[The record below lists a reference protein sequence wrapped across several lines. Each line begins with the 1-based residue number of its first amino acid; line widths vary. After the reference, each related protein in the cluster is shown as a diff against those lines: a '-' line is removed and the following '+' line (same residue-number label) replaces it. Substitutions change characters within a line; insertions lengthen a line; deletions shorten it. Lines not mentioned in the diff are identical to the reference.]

1 MTDDSD
7 ASESPTDSGSSSLTD
22 FGTDPDAD
30 DSSPDSQPN
39 VTDWSADSASADESA
54 TTTDE
59 STTTPDDSAT
69 VADESATAADERDEI
84 RAALAEVRREC
95 RKVALVYASLDAV
108 CVLLAVRL
116 ATTLVGVPALGTD
129 VAVATFDSLGLP
141 APSVGTVVALVVG
154 VVAFAVE
161 VRVRTRRPAAEQF
174 EAANPDIAEA
184 LRTARD
190 AARDDRSNPMVR
202 SLYADVLDRLRET
215 SSANLLN
222 ATRLAAT
229 FLFAVAV
236 SLATVQTAVVGLD
249 LGLAGP
255 TEPGGAGASGGGA
268 SGPVTTQSAALQNG
282 EEVLGDPTDVSAGSE
297 NLSAAVDASPGG
309 EGDREWDYGSDSGEG
324 SDDDA
329 VDPQRAGFSSP
340 ERVEDAALVQRY
352 ARELDGNATG
362 A

>member
-1 MTDDSD
+1 MTDESD
-7 ASESPTDSGSSSLTD
+7 AGESPTDSRHSSLTD
-22 FGTDPDAD
+22 FGTDSEPDAED
-30 DSSPDSQPN
+30 DRTDADPADASSE
-39 VTDWSADSASADESA
+39 ESP
-54 TTTDE
+54 TT
-59 STTTPDDSAT
+59 
-69 VADESATAADERDEI
+69 ADERDEI

-116 ATTLVGVPALGTD
+116 ATTLVGIPALATD
-129 VAVATFDSLGLP
+129 VAPAAFDSLGVP
-141 APSVGTVVALVVG
+141 APSVGTLLALVVG

-174 EAANPDIAEA
+174 EAANPEVAEA

-215 SSANLLN
+215 SSANLLD

-229 FLFAVAV
+229 FLLAVLV
-236 SLATVQTAVVGLD
+236 SLATVQTAVVGVD

-255 TEPGGAGASGGGA
+255 AGQDGGGAGDGEN
-268 SGPVTTQSAALQNG
+268 GPLTTQSAALQNG

-309 EGDREWDYGSDSGEG
+309 EGDREWDYDSDSGGG
-324 SDDDA
+324 SEDAA

-362 A
+362 V

>member
-1 MTDDSD
+1 MTDESD
-7 ASESPTDSGSSSLTD
+7 AGESPTDSPSSSLTD
-22 FGTDPDAD
+22 FGTDSEPDPEDDRTDAD
-30 DSSPDSQPN
+30 PADASSE
-39 VTDWSADSASADESA
+39 ESP
-54 TTTDE
+54 TT
-59 STTTPDDSAT
+59 
-69 VADESATAADERDEI
+69 ADERDEI

-116 ATTLVGVPALGTD
+116 TTTLVGIPALATD
-129 VAVATFDSLGLP
+129 VAPAGFDSLGVP
-141 APSVGTVVALVVG
+141 APSVGTLLALVVG

-174 EAANPDIAEA
+174 EAANPEVAEA

-229 FLFAVAV
+229 FVLAVAV

-255 TEPGGAGASGGGA
+255 TEPGDGGSGGA
-268 SGPVTTQSAALQNG
+268 SGPPTTQSAALQNG

-309 EGDREWDYGSDSGEG
+309 EGDREWDYDSDSGGG
-324 SDDDA
+324 SDAA

>member
-1 MTDDSD
+1 MTDESD
-7 ASESPTDSGSSSLTD
+7 ASESPTDSSSSSLTD
-22 FGTDPDAD
+22 FGTDSEPDPENSSVDSDPDAA
-30 DSSPDSQPN
+30 
-39 VTDWSADSASADESA
+39 DWSADSQSDVADWSPDSGVEDESVA
-54 TTTDE
+54 
-59 STTTPDDSAT
+59 SPDDSAT
-69 VADESATAADERDEI
+69 TADERDEI

-129 VAVATFDSLGLP
+129 VAVATFDSLGVP
-141 APSVGTVVALVVG
+141 APSVGTLLALAVG
-154 VVAFAVE
+154 LLAFAAE
-161 VRVRTRRPAAEQF
+161 VYVRTRRPAAEQF
-174 EAANPDIAEA
+174 EAANPEVAEA

-229 FLFAVAV
+229 FLVAVAV

-255 TEPGGAGASGGGA
+255 TGPSGGSGGGGAG
-268 SGPVTTQSAALQNG
+268 GPSTTQSAALQNG

-309 EGDREWDYGSDSGEG
+309 EGDREWDYDSSSGEG
-324 SDDDA
+324 SDDAA

-352 ARELDGNATG
+352 ARERDGNATDS
-362 A
+362 